1 MLFCLIR
8 IICRLTNWCAYE
20 SLNFV
25 KVMKRLI
32 PSKWAKVERFQSLSS
47 NSEKFEF
54 LLLCICVVHK
64 IILCIRRLKKNI
76 KKPKFKDKIRH
87 SATNGNFELVVF
99 RLCGRTCKVL
109 DTSSCHQFFVQKWSN
124 TKFVLMGCVI
134 HFCFCLLWAILI
146 RKFYQL
152 IQQECSKLGWFSL
165 FLT

>member
-1 MLFCLIR
+1 MLCYFVLFCLIR

-54 LLLCICVVHK
+54 LLLCICVLHK

-99 RLCGRTCKVL
+99 RSSSRTCRVVDASTCHL
-109 DTSSCHQFFVQKWSN
+109 FEGLVYSNFSC
-124 TKFVLMGCVI
+124 L
-134 HFCFCLLWAILI
+134 
-146 RKFYQL
+146 
-152 IQQECSKLGWFSL
+152 
-165 FLT
+165 